1 MSSFALLRSGDYTG
15 AWLSLFLRCL
25 QPPWCLLRKM
35 RKSLKRLKNCS
46 QYGRAN
52 VTTTWLWPSLD
63 FEMRRTDLICIATST
78 TFTSITRSSNYF
90 TLFKDGFFLALVT
103 TSWPIRQIVEYFSSP
118 LFLKSRLVKVLALIV
133 PSCNSN
139 PTYFAHSWFFYTTTT
154 LFCYSTEQPREKLNF
169 ARIGALGL
177 TSIVAKVASKNK
189 KAKKSRRRVDDTSY
203 PTHLPRCS
211 CFVLCS

>member
-1 MSSFALLRSGDYTG
+1 
-15 AWLSLFLRCL
+15 
-25 QPPWCLLRKM
+25 M
-35 RKSLKRLKNCS
+35 RKITETFQKNCS
-46 QYGRAN
+46 QSGRAN

-103 TSWPIRQIVEYFSSP
+103 TSWPIRQIVEYFSP

-139 PTYFAHSWFFYTTTT
+139 PTYFAHSWFFYTATT

-189 KAKKSRRRVDDTSY
+189 KAKKVGGGLMTP
-203 PTHLPRCS
+203 PTPPTCPVAVALCYAARSVRGWKLTQPKRHLKAIQIHS
-211 CFVLCS
+211 GMKAAKNQEAV